1 MKASLLKS
9 SLSIIPAFFAAGLM
23 SAQPASP
30 VARSAASRGLPRLAD
45 TGKPGAAAPVAAGRF
60 AIDDLST
67 GGSADSAKG
76 RKAGLDVL
84 TLRAGAEW
92 SRPLRGSGREPQ
104 FVSFLLSAS
113 QSTVVEIAGAR
124 IGVTLSPASGSL
136 QVMFDEEG
144 GGGLQW
150 RSLGLHVPLEKFDGE
165 TLVAPPVL
173 TVHLD
178 PSLGVWSLYAGAR
191 LVADHLPLISSPGPQ
206 QKFTVKAGAG
216 GAWLCQLILSDENPL
231 YEDVNA
237 NAIDDE
243 FERQQ
248 RGTVLAGSASLAD
261 RRLLAQQWR
270 ANQRA
275 NSPPP
280 LFVRRPVPDRAP
292 ADRKG

>member
-1 MKASLLKS
+1 MNASLLRT
-9 SLSIIPAFFAAGLM
+9 SLSVLLPSLIAGLLQ
-23 SAQPASP
+23 AQPSSPAARSP
-30 VARSAASRGLPRLAD
+30 VSRGLLRLAD

-67 GGSADSAKG
+67 NGSADAARG

-113 QSTVVEIAGAR
+113 PSTVVEIGGAR

-136 QVMFDEEG
+136 QVMFDEQG

-165 TLVAPPVL
+165 TLVALPVL

-178 PSLGVWSLYAGAR
+178 PAVGVWSLYAGAR
-191 LVADHLPLISSPGPQ
+191 LVANHLPLISEQGSQ
-206 QKFTVKAGAG
+206 QKFTVKAGVG
-216 GAWLCQLILSDENPL
+216 GAWLCQLIMSDENPL
-231 YEDVNA
+231 YEDANA
-237 NAIDDE
+237 NAIDDA
-243 FERQQ
+243 FEKQI
-248 RGTVLAGSASLAD
+248 RGSVLAANASLAD
-261 RRLLAQQWR
+261 RKLLAQQWQ
-270 ANQRA
+270 AGQRT

-280 LFVRRPVPDRAP
+280 LFVRRPIPDRA
-292 ADRKG
+292 AIEK